1 MGCKYCTK
9 ENCTHCSHCSKEFTS
24 GDHLRRHIQTVHG
37 DGDTYQCNDC
47 EFASNR
53 KDNLSSHIMTVHEQN
68 PEQCL
73 CTNYASTLPP
83 VTVSQFFY
91 IVLDMVDYSPG

>member
-1 MGCKYCTK
+1 MGCKYFTK
-9 ENCTHCSHCSKEFTS
+9 ENCTHCSHWSKEFTS

-68 PEQCL
+68 PEQFL
-73 CTNYASTLPP
+73 CTHCDY
-83 VTVSQFFY
+83 VTSIKVNLSRHT
-91 IVLDMVDYSPG
+91 ILDDTQNTM